1 MNREKKTD
9 ILKMIYQFLAAGAI
23 FWLAILGRETPL
35 VGKAIYSLQDNYGLN
50 VWGLILI
57 LFAIIGMAGIIIQ
70 RKIHIKQYGK

>member
-57 LFAIIGMAGIIIQ
+57 LFAIIGVVGIFIQ
-70 RKIHIKQYGK
+70 RKIHIKQHGK